1 MSELNDKLRP
11 LLDDRGLLT
20 DTADIE
26 PYLVE
31 WRKKY
36 HGKSSV
42 VARPKSVQ
50 EVKSIVDVCIEERI
64 SIVPQGGNTG
74 LCGGAVSESGQLVLS
89 LERLNQIREIDSA
102 NNTITVEAGC
112 ILANIQN
119 AAQEERR
126 FFPVSLA
133 SEGSCQIGGNLAT
146 NAGGIN
152 VLRYGNTREQ
162 VLGLEAIL
170 PNGGLF
176 SDLAGLRKDNTGYDL
191 KQLLIGSEGT
201 LGIITAAT
209 LKLYPY
215 PDHSVTAFVALKD
228 LEASISFLGLA
239 TELSGGTLCS
249 FELIPHI
256 GLTFACRHVSTC
268 EPPLSS
274 EHDWYVL
281 LSLQASGSTIDLDET
296 LETLLQSALEAN
308 LISDAVLGT
317 NETQAARLWKIR
329 EGIVEGQLFEGGSIK
344 HDISIPVS
352 KVPRFITEASEAVG
366 QRIPGIRPCPF
377 GHVGDGNIH
386 FNLSQPVSMTKDE
399 FLSRWEEINELVH
412 DIVDS
417 MGGSFSAEHG
427 IGILKLND
435 MHRYKNNVALS
446 TMRVIKKALDP
457 ENLFNPG
464 KVLPHS

>member
-1 MSELNDKLRP
+1 MTAAFSLTP
-11 LLDDRGLLT
+11 LTLSRTCSRDGKR
-20 DTADIE
+20 
-26 PYLVE
+26 
-31 WRKKY
+31 Y
-36 HGKSSV
+36 HGQSSV

-50 EVKSIVDVCIEERI
+50 EIKSIVEVCIEDRI

-119 AAQEERR
+119 TAQEARR

-133 SEGSCQIGGNLAT
+133 AEGSCQIGGNLAT

-170 PNGGLF
+170 PNGSLF

-228 LEASISFLGLA
+228 LETSISFLALA

-256 GLTFACRHVSTC
+256 GLEFACRHISTC
-268 EPPLSS
+268 ESPLSS

-281 LSLQASGSTIDLDET
+281 LSLQTSGSTINLDET
-296 LETLLQSALEAN
+296 LEALLESALEAH
-308 LISDAVLGT
+308 LIDDAVLAA
-317 NETQAARLWKIR
+317 NEAQAARLWKIR

-352 KVPRFITEASEAVG
+352 KVPRFITEASKAVS

-386 FNLSQPVSMTKDE
+386 FNLSQP
-399 FLSRWEEINELVH
+399 
-412 DIVDS
+412 
-417 MGGSFSAEHG
+417 G
-427 IGILKLND
+427 
-435 MHRYKNNVALS
+435 
-446 TMRVIKKALDP
+446 
-457 ENLFNPG
+457 FNG
-464 KVLPHS
+464 QG

>member
-1 MSELNDKLRP
+1 MSNLNDKLR
-11 LLDDRGLLT
+11 LLVDDRGLLT

-26 PYLVE
+26 PYLLE
-31 WRKKY
+31 RRKKY
-36 HGKSSV
+36 QGQSSI

-50 EVKSIVDVCIEERI
+50 EVKSIVEVCIEEGV

-74 LCGGAVSESGQLVLS
+74 LCGGAVSESDQLVLS

-119 AAQEERR
+119 TAQDARR

-133 SEGSCQIGGNLAT
+133 AEGSCQIGGNLAT

-170 PNGGLF
+170 PNGSLF

-215 PDHSVTAFVALKD
+215 PDHNVTAFVALKD

-256 GLTFACRHVSTC
+256 GLEFACRHISTC
-268 EPPLSS
+268 DPPLSS
-274 EHDWYVL
+274 KHDWYVL
-281 LSLQASGSTIDLDET
+281 LSLQTSGSTIDLDET
-296 LETLLQSALEAN
+296 LETLLQSALEAT
-308 LISDAVLGT
+308 LIADAVLAA
-317 NETQAARLWKIR
+317 NESQAARLWKIR

-352 KVPRFITEASEAVG
+352 KVPRFITEASKAVS

-386 FNLSQPVSMTKDE
+386 FNLSQPVSMSKDE

-412 DIVDS
+412 DIVDH

-435 MHRYKNNVALS
+435 MQRYKNNVALR
-446 TMRVIKKALDP
+446 TMHTIKKALDP

-464 KVLPHS
+464 KVLPRS

>member
-1 MSELNDKLRP
+1 M
-11 LLDDRGLLT
+11 
-20 DTADIE
+20 
-26 PYLVE
+26 
-31 WRKKY
+31 
-36 HGKSSV
+36 
-42 VARPKSVQ
+42 
-50 EVKSIVDVCIEERI
+50 
-64 SIVPQGGNTG
+64 PQGGNTG
-74 LCGGAVSESGQLVLS
+74 LCGGAVSESGQLILS

-119 AAQEERR
+119 TAQEARR

-133 SEGSCQIGGNLAT
+133 AEGSCQIGGNLAT

-170 PNGGLF
+170 PNGSLF

-228 LEASISFLGLA
+228 LETSISFLALA

-256 GLTFACRHVSTC
+256 GLEFACRHISTC

-281 LSLQASGSTIDLDET
+281 LSLQTSGSTINLDET
-296 LETLLQSALEAN
+296 LETLLESALEAH
-308 LISDAVLGT
+308 LINDAVLAA
-317 NETQAARLWKIR
+317 NEAQAARLWKIR

-352 KVPRFITEASEAVG
+352 KVPRFITEASKAVS
-366 QRIPGIRPCPF
+366 QRIRGIRPCPF

-386 FNLSQPVSMTKDE
+386 FNLSQPVSMSKDE
-399 FLSRWEEINELVH
+399 FLSRWEEISELVH
-412 DIVDS
+412 DIVDRL
-417 MGGSFSAEHG
+417 GGSFSAEHG
-427 IGILKLND
+427 IGMLKLND
-435 MHRYKNNVALS
+435 MQRYKDNVALS
-446 TMRVIKKALDP
+446 AMRAIKKALDP

-464 KVLPHS
+464 KVLPRS